1 MDWNEVF
8 KLPADALAGNR
19 RVPKKTLVAEGGFT
33 RRELKILDKVARV
46 DLFATVTKTTARI
59 LPRVDAEFDIQSV
72 IFLRCVL
79 ARGVAAFGEVTEL
92 LHRVFPNPTVI
103 LVEVGEDFG
112 ISAALTRKSR
122 AEKGKVVIEGLTRT
136 PLFDPEIGAVKPFLA
151 ALDFGKLSQNDL
163 LAYLKDIVWNIE
175 LSRGIPLVGF
185 FPTCG
190 DSSREE
196 IRALLTSADT
206 LSGELQVVAS
216 RQRDRNLTLNEQFQL
231 RAREIRLKQERDMV
245 AGTIKEMC
253 GG

>member
-8 KLPADALAGNR
+8 KLPPDALAGNR
-19 RVPKKTLVAEGGFT
+19 RVPKRALVAEGGFT
-33 RRELKILDKVARV
+33 RRESKILDKVQRV
-46 DLFATVTKTTARI
+46 DLFAVVTKTTTRV
-59 LPRVDAEFDIQSV
+59 LPRVDSEYDIQSV
-72 IFLRCVL
+72 IFLRCEL
-79 ARGVAAFGEVTEL
+79 ARGVAAIGEVAEL
-92 LHRVFPNPTVI
+92 LHRAFPNPTVI
-103 LVEVGEDFG
+103 LAEAGQSFG
-112 ISAALTRKSR
+112 ISAALTRNSR
-122 AEKGKVVIEGLTRT
+122 AEKGKVVIEHLGRT
-136 PLFDPEIGAVKPFLA
+136 PLFDPEIEAVNDFLA

-206 LSGELQVVAS
+206 LSGELQVVA
-216 RQRDRNLTLNEQFQL
+216 RQQRDRNLTLNEQFQL
-231 RAREIRLKQERDMV
+231 RARETRLKQKRDMV